1 MLMKVFI
8 TRTIPEAGVKLLKEA
23 GYIITMNTEKRNL
36 SNEELISISRQN
48 DVVLN
53 GGFDKMREDYF
64 AACSHIKLLS
74 LMTVG
79 YDNIDIAAAT
89 KYKIPVS
96 NTPDVLSNAT
106 ADTSFLLMLAT
117 SRKAFYK
124 YKTILDGEWGFYNP
138 TANLGIEIQNKTL
151 GILGLGKIGF
161 VMAQKSKAAFGMNII
176 YHNRSRNEEAE
187 KELGAKY
194 VSFDDLLQQS
204 DVLSVHANLSEQ
216 TKDMF
221 NKDAFSKMKPT
232 SIFINTA
239 RGGLHNETDLLHALQ
254 NNIIWGAGLDV
265 TNPEPM
271 AKDNPLLF
279 MPNVCVLPHIGS
291 AVEETRDAMAT
302 MAVQNIIA
310 GIRGERLPNI
320 VNPEVYNS

>member
-1 MLMKVFI
+1 MKVFI
-8 TRTIPEAGVKLLKEA
+8 TRTIPEAGIKLLKEA
-23 GYIITMNTEKRNL
+23 GCIITMNTERRNL
-36 SNEELISISRQN
+36 STGELISISQQN
-48 DVVLN
+48 DIVLN

-64 AACSHIKLLS
+64 KECTHLKLLS

-96 NTPDVLSNAT
+96 NTPGVLSNAT
-106 ADTSFLLMLAT
+106 ADTAFLLMIAT

-124 YKTILDGEWGFYNP
+124 YKTIVDGEWGFYDP
-138 TANLGIEIQNKTL
+138 TANLGIEIDNKTL
-151 GILGLGKIGF
+151 GILGLGKIGL
-161 VMAQKSKAAFGMNII
+161 VMAKKCKAAYGMHII
-176 YHNRSRNEEAE
+176 YHNRSRNEAAE
-187 KELGAKY
+187 KEVDATY
-194 VSFDDLLQQS
+194 VSFDELLQQS
-204 DVLSVHANLSEQ
+204 DILSVHANLSEE
-216 TKDMF
+216 TRGMF

-239 RGGLHNETDLLHALQ
+239 RGGLHNEADLLEALQ
-254 NNIIWGAGLDV
+254 NNVIWGAGLDV

-291 AVEETRDAMAT
+291 AVAETRDAMAT
-302 MAVQNIIA
+302 LAAKNFIA
-310 GIRGERLPNI
+310 GMRGERLPNI
-320 VNPEVYNS
+320 VNPEVYNSR

>member
-1 MLMKVFI
+1 MKVFI

>member
-1 MLMKVFI
+1 MKVFI
-8 TRTIPEAGVKLLKEA
+8 TRIIPQAGIKLLQDA
-23 GYIITMNTEKRNL
+23 GCIITMNTEKRNL
-36 SNEELISISRQN
+36 SNEELISISQQN
-48 DVVLN
+48 DIVLN

-64 AACSHIKLLS
+64 AACTHLKMLS

-96 NTPDVLSNAT
+96 NTPGVLSNAT
-106 ADTSFLLMLAT
+106 ADTAFLLMLAT

-124 YKTILDGEWGFYNP
+124 YKTILDDNWNFYDP

-161 VMAQKSKAAFGMNII
+161 VMAQKSKAAFGMKII

-187 KELGAKY
+187 KELGATY
-194 VSFDDLLQQS
+194 VSFDELLKQS

-221 NKDAFSKMKPT
+221 NKNAFNKMKPT

-239 RGGLHNETDLLHALQ
+239 RGGLHNEADLLHALQ

-291 AVEETRDAMAT
+291 AVEETRNAMAT
-302 MAVQNIIA
+302 MAAQNIIA
-310 GIRGERLPNI
+310 GMRGERLPNI
-320 VNPEVYNS
+320 VNPEVYK

>member
-1 MLMKVFI
+1 MKVFI
-8 TRTIPEAGVKLLKEA
+8 TRTIPEAGIKLLKEA
-23 GYIITMNTEKRNL
+23 GCIITMNTEKRNL

-48 DVVLN
+48 DIVLN

-64 AACSHIKLLS
+64 AACSHLKLLS

-89 KYKIPVS
+89 KYKIPIS

-138 TANLGIEIQNKTL
+138 TDNLGIDIQNKTL

-161 VMAQKSKAAFGMNII
+161 VMAQKSKAAFGMSII
-176 YHNRSRNEEAE
+176 YHNRSRNEGAE
-187 KELGAKY
+187 KKLGAKY
-194 VSFDDLLQQS
+194 VSFDELLLQS
-204 DVLSVHANLSEQ
+204 DVLSVHANLSEE
-216 TKDMF
+216 TKNMF

-291 AVEETRDAMAT
+291 AVAETRDAMAT
-302 MAVQNIIA
+302 VAAQNIIA
-310 GIRGERLPNI
+310 GINGERLPTI
-320 VNPEVYNS
+320 VNPEVYG

>member
-1 MLMKVFI
+1 MKVFI
-8 TRTIPEAGVKLLKEA
+8 TRTIPEAGIKLLKEA
-23 GYIITMNTEKRNL
+23 GCIITMNTEKRNL

-48 DVVLN
+48 DIVLN

-64 AACSHIKLLS
+64 AACSHLKLLS

-89 KYKIPVS
+89 KYKIPIS

-138 TANLGIEIQNKTL
+138 TDNLGIDIQNKTL

-161 VMAQKSKAAFGMNII
+161 VMAQKSKAAFGMSII

-187 KELGAKY
+187 KKLGAKY
-194 VSFDDLLQQS
+194 VSFDELLLQS
-204 DVLSVHANLSEQ
+204 DVLSVHANLSEE
-216 TKDMF
+216 TKNMF

-291 AVEETRDAMAT
+291 AVAETRDAMAT
-302 MAVQNIIA
+302 VAAQNIIA
-310 GIRGERLPNI
+310 GINGERLPTI
-320 VNPEVYNS
+320 VNPEVYG